1 VTELSDCPGR
11 SGRGQVGL
19 LTRALRCR
27 FPKGIPKPDTDP
39 GALNLREMT
48 MQGPLF
54 GVIVLLLFSGCAS
67 YGVVQNAPLPGTAGE
82 QSYSI
87 RTFMEDWRTDE
98 NALMLAFS
106 GGGTRAAALSY
117 GVLKELR
124 DTSIVSDGRT
134 KRLLDEVHSISSVS
148 GGSFTAGYY
157 GVYGEK
163 IFTDYKEAFLNR
175 DVEGG
180 LKSKLFNPFR
190 WFGSTGRTEWAVEY
204 YQEHVFHDATFA
216 DMLQPGRPLI
226 VINASDLGC
235 GARFSFV
242 QEYFNLL
249 CSDLSTFPVAR
260 AVAASSAVPV
270 VFNPVVVENYAS
282 CQLGTADSIW
292 TAKQR
297 SADDARMT
305 LVLDELESY
314 SDKDKRKYA
323 HFVDGG
329 ITDNLGLRAVY
340 EIVEVSSGG
349 MGPFTKKYGRHPPR
363 RIVMISVDAS
373 ARAERVMDMSIKQPG
388 LMETVGAMSDI
399 QLHLYNVATIEL
411 MEETLTRWTK
421 ELSTPERPVE
431 AYFIYLSFK
440 DIKDPKRSAFFNEV
454 PTSFDLTG
462 EQVEG
467 LIEVGGELLRVNP
480 EFRRLMAD
488 LHGSRLSQKP

>member
-1 VTELSDCPGR
+1 MR
-11 SGRGQVGL
+11 R
-19 LTRALRCR
+19 
-27 FPKGIPKPDTDP
+27 
-39 GALNLREMT
+39 
-48 MQGPLF
+48 PLF
-54 GVIVLLLFSGCAS
+54 GVIVLLLLSGCAS
-67 YGVVQNAPLPGTAGE
+67 YGVVQNAPLPGTTGE
-82 QSYSI
+82 ESYSV
-87 RTFMEDWRTDE
+87 RTFMKDWRTDE

-124 DTSIVSDGRT
+124 DTPVVSGGRT

-163 IFTDYKEAFLNR
+163 LFTDYKEAFLKR
-175 DVEGG
+175 DVEGD
-180 LKSKLFNPFR
+180 LKAKLFNPFR

-235 GARFSFV
+235 GARFSFI

-270 VFNPVVVENYAS
+270 VFNPIVVENYAS
-282 CQLGTADSIW
+282 CQLGTADSIR

-305 LVLDELESY
+305 RLLDGLESY

-349 MGPFTKKYGRHPPR
+349 MGQFTEKYGRQPPR
-363 RIVMISVDAS
+363 RMVMISVDAS
-373 ARAERVMDMSIKQPG
+373 ARAESVMDSSTKQPG

-399 QLHLYNVATIEL
+399 QLHLYNVATIQL

-421 ELSTPERPVE
+421 ELSTPQRPVK

-440 DIKDPKRSAFFNEV
+440 DIKDPKRRAFFNEV

-467 LIEVGGELLRVNP
+467 LIEVGGELLRDNP
-480 EFRRLMAD
+480 EFRRLLAD
-488 LHGSRLSQKP
+488 LRGSSISQKP

>member
-1 VTELSDCPGR
+1 
-11 SGRGQVGL
+11 
-19 LTRALRCR
+19 
-27 FPKGIPKPDTDP
+27 
-39 GALNLREMT
+39 MT
-48 MQGPLF
+48 MRRPLL
-54 GVIVLLLFSGCAS
+54 VVTVLLLSGCTS
-67 YGVVQNAPLPGTAGE
+67 YGVVENTPLSDATAA
-82 QSYSI
+82 QSYSV
-87 RTFMEDWRTDE
+87 RTFMEDWRTDD

-124 DTSIVSDGRT
+124 DTPVASGGQT
-134 KRLLDEVHSISSVS
+134 KPLLDQVHSISSVS
-148 GGSFTAGYY
+148 GGSFTAAYY

-163 IFTDYKEAFLNR
+163 IFTDYEEVFLKR
-175 DVEGG
+175 DVERG
-180 LKSKLFNPFR
+180 LKAKLFNPLR

-216 DMLQPGRPLI
+216 DMRQPGRPLI

-235 GARFSFV
+235 GARFSFI

-270 VFNPVVVENYAS
+270 VFNPIVVENYAS
-282 CQLGTADSIW
+282 CELGTADSIR

-297 SADDARMT
+297 SAGDARMT
-305 LVLDELESY
+305 LLLDELESY

-349 MGPFTKKYGRHPPR
+349 MAQFTEKYGRQPPR

-373 ARAERVMDMSIKQPG
+373 ARAKSGIDGSTRQPG

-399 QLHLYNVATIEL
+399 QLHLYNVATVEL
-411 MEETLTRWTK
+411 IKETLTRWTD
-421 ELSTPERPVE
+421 ELSTPQRPVE
-431 AYFIYLSFK
+431 AYFIFLSFK
-440 DIKDPKRSAFFNEV
+440 DIKDPKRRAFFNEV
-454 PTSFDLTG
+454 PTGLNLTT

-467 LIEVGGELLRVNP
+467 LIEVGGELLRDNP
-480 EFRRLMAD
+480 EFRRLLAD
-488 LHGSRLSQKP
+488 LRGSSISQ

>member
-1 VTELSDCPGR
+1 
-11 SGRGQVGL
+11 
-19 LTRALRCR
+19 
-27 FPKGIPKPDTDP
+27 
-39 GALNLREMT
+39 MT
-48 MQGPLF
+48 MRRPLF
-54 GVIVLLLFSGCAS
+54 GVIVLLLLSGCAS
-67 YGVVQNAPLPGTAGE
+67 YGVVQNAPLPGTTGE
-82 QSYSI
+82 QSYSVK
-87 RTFMEDWRTDE
+87 TFMKDWRTDE

-124 DTSIVSDGRT
+124 DTSIVSEGRT

-163 IFTDYKEAFLNR
+163 IFTDYKEAFLTR
-175 DVEGG
+175 DVEGD
-180 LKSKLFNPFR
+180 LKAKLFNPFR

-226 VINASDLGC
+226 VMNASDLGC
-235 GARFSFV
+235 GARFSFI

-292 TAKQR
+292 MAKQR

-305 LVLDELESY
+305 LLLDELESY

-349 MGPFTKKYGRHPPR
+349 MGQFTKKYGRQPPR

-373 ARAERVMDMSIKQPG
+373 ARAEPVMDRSIKQPG

-399 QLHLYNVATIEL
+399 QLHLYNVATLEL

-421 ELSTPERPVE
+421 ELSTPQRPVE

-440 DIKDPKRSAFFNEV
+440 DIKDPKRRTFFNEV
-454 PTSFDLTG
+454 PTSFSLTG

-488 LHGSRLSQKP
+488 LHGSSISQKP